1 MYEELRAAIA
11 RGLHIENL
19 WAIVRLCS
27 KVLQSDQLANPIIA
41 LAVKA
46 ICTELASSQDRQ
58 AVSADHGDLVD
69 AHLLPAIERLLDVA
83 YGSGD
88 EIFAALNSLAKAY
101 AETMPRL

>member
-11 RGLHIENL
+11 RGLHVENL
-19 WAIVRLCS
+19 WAIIRLCS
-27 KVLQSDQLANPIIA
+27 KLLQSDQLANPVIA

-46 ICTELASSQDRQ
+46 ICTELASSQDGQ
-58 AVSADHGDLVD
+58 AVSVDHADLVD

-88 EIFAALNSLAKAY
+88 EILAALNGLAKAY
-101 AETMPRL
+101 AETIPRS